1 MIRRVEVY
9 KEQNNNKN
17 IDLIGSVET
26 QDSNNIKSPMKPKNI
41 IYVILIWFFF
51 HRTITII

>member
-26 QDSNNIKSPMKPKNI
+26 QDSNNIKSPMKSKNI

-51 HRTITII
+51 TEQ